1 VTADIERRSSMILS
15 GLQSPATAAVAAAAA
30 AVRAATAMMKA
41 KEVLD
46 YSRELLNVTFFNG
59 IMVPH

>member
-1 VTADIERRSSMILS
+1 MILS
-15 GLQSPATAAVAAAAA
+15 GLQSPATAAVAA

-59 IMVPH
+59 NRQIPFEL